1 MKCVSIK
8 VIIDTNK
15 TEDIDLYVKDNMS
28 DDDILSAI
36 KESVIEFCKNNS
48 DFSKKGE
55 VFFSYQDFIA
65 YAKLNLKE
73 YNRYF
78 EEKGLF
84 FTNSITTR
92 SISVD
97 KNANLISNK

>member
-1 MKCVSIK
+1 MKCVS
-8 VIIDTNK
+8 VNVLIDSDK
-15 TEDIDLYVKDNMS
+15 TESIDLYVKD
-28 DDDILSAI
+28 DVTDEDVLAKI
-36 KESVIEFCKNNS
+36 KEASVEFCRNDV
-48 DFSKKGE
+48 DFCEKG
-55 VFFSYQDFIA
+55 VGFFSYQDFIA

-78 EEKGLF
+78 EERGIF

-97 KNANLISNK
+97 RNVNLVNN